1 MGKQILI
8 MRTDKL
14 FAVREEQRCC
24 SRRAARSFAKSNAVV
39 REEQRGRSRTVNK
52 NDKPKQGK
60 RIMKS
65 L

>member
-39 REEQRGRSRTVNK
+39 REQ
-52 NDKPKQGK
+52 
-60 RIMKS
+60 
-65 L
+65 

>member
-24 SRRAARSFAKSNAVV
+24 SRRAARSFAKGSAVV
-39 REEQRGRSRTVNK
+39 RERQHKWEVPFRENTLWIS
-52 NDKPKQGK
+52 
-60 RIMKS
+60 I
-65 L
+65 